1 MIDKTRELA
10 LKILYK
16 IDKEQAY
23 SNIVLN
29 DEINKNRKQ
38 LKEKD
43 IGLISEIV
51 YGVVTW
57 KLTLDEII
65 KKYSKIRL
73 KKLSTWIL
81 NILRMGVYQI
91 IFLDKI
97 PKSAAVNESVN
108 LAKRYGHTASSNF
121 VNAILRKIEKKD
133 YEEFFEIDDDVEK
146 ISKTTSMPEW
156 IIEELL
162 KNNNKQK
169 AEQICKN
176 SNLKPEITIRINTL
190 KINKENFIK
199 ELQKRNI
206 EYFEIDQSEMKSF
219 TLDNSKSDNYEIE
232 KNHIKNLKIQNKI
245 QENKDNFLVL
255 KKYKNI
261 ESFDLFKKG
270 YFTIQDISAGLT
282 AKILDPKPGQRILD
296 ACSAPGGK
304 TTYIAELMNNQGKIE
319 AWDIHEHRTKLV
331 KENSDRLG
339 IDIIKTDIKDATIY
353 DEKLNEKFD
362 KILLDV
368 PCLGLGVIKR
378 KPDIKWQRKKED
390 IEEISQIQKK
400 ILENCSKYLKPNGEL
415 VYSTCSILKQEN
427 DDVIEM
433 FLFKNPQFVNNK
445 KETINLETT
454 KEQDGFY
461 ICKLY
466 KNS

>member
-38 LKEKD
+38 LQEKD
-43 IGLISEIV
+43 VGLISEIV
-51 YGVVTW
+51 YGVITW

-65 KKYSKIRL
+65 KKHSKIRL

-133 YEEFFEIDDDVEK
+133 YEEFFEIEDYIEK
-146 ISKTTSMPEW
+146 ISKTTSMPQW

-162 KNNNKQK
+162 KNNKK
-169 AEQICKN
+169 EKVEEICKN

-206 EYFEIDQSEMKSF
+206 EYLEINQSKIKKF

-232 KNHIKNLKIQNKI
+232 KNDIKNLKIQNKI
-245 QENKDNFLVL
+245 KENEENFLIL

-261 ESFDLFKKG
+261 ENLDLFKQG

-282 AKILDPKPGQRILD
+282 AKILDPKPGQKILD

-319 AWDIHEHRTKLV
+319 AWDVHEHRTKLV
-331 KENSDRLG
+331 KENSERLG
-339 IDIIKTDIKDATIY
+339 INIINTKIKDATIY

-378 KPDIKWQRKKED
+378 KPDIKWQRQKED
-390 IEEISQIQKK
+390 IEKISQIQNK

-427 DDVIEM
+427 DDVIKM
-433 FLFKNPQFVNNK
+433 FLLKNPQFVNNK
-445 KETINLETT
+445 KETINLQTT

-466 KNS
+466 KNP